1 MTIVIIALTFLTVL
15 FYSVGALE
23 SDTGLI
29 VYVCILENPFEA
41 NSDIL

>member
-23 SDTGLI
+23 SDTSLI

-41 NSDIL
+41 NSDIF